1 MASEREAM
9 KAAFRT
15 LCLVCAASTAAA
27 TAAALGEAPALADG
41 KGAKRE
47 ADRHFKTGVRLFDE
61 GKYSEALAEFEQAY
75 SLASHPL
82 VLYNLA
88 AAHRALSQY
97 AQAVELYNRFLT
109 EGKGVVRP
117 RQLARG
123 RRELNELLRLVARI
137 DVTTKPEGATVSVDG
152 RELGPTPLEQA
163 LILGPGDHVVS
174 ATLDGHSPAERSV
187 RVSAG
192 DTLAVAL
199 ALDEIPEEPLAPVG
213 GTAPAGPRVAARDPG
228 ETTLDAE
235 AGASLEREASPR
247 RLSISASFGTNAR
260 EVDSTGAPVVG
271 VAFTFADRFSI
282 GVEAILIAFSAVPE
296 VRVRL
301 FGDVVSLHVVA
312 AAPISF
318 KDGDDTET
326 FAAAAGGLGLR
337 VRAHDR
343 LSLRAEGWVSYAGS
357 ERGTTVPVFAGA
369 ELWF

>member
-1 MASEREAM
+1 MEAM

-15 LCLVCAASTAAA
+15 LCLVCAALTAAA
-27 TAAALGEAPALADG
+27 TAAAVGEAPALADG
-41 KGAKRE
+41 KAAKRE

-97 AQAVELYNRFLT
+97 AQAVELYNRFLS

-123 RRELNELLRLVARI
+123 RRELDELLRLIARI
-137 DVTTKPEGATVSVDG
+137 DVTTQPEGAKVSVDG
-152 RELGPTPLEQA
+152 REIGPTPLEQA

-199 ALDEIPEEPLAPVG
+199 SLDKLPEEPRPV
-213 GTAPAGPRVAARDPG
+213 ARAGPGRRVAARDPG
-228 ETTLDAE
+228 ETTLEAE
-235 AGASLEREASPR
+235 ASASLERAKPR
-247 RLSISASFGTNAR
+247 RFSVSASFGTNAR
-260 EVDSTGAPVVG
+260 EVDSTGAPAVG
-271 VAFTFADRFSI
+271 LAFTFADRVSI
-282 GVEAILIAFSAVPE
+282 GVEAILVAFAAVPE

-301 FGDVVSLHVVA
+301 FGDAVSLHVVG

-318 KDGDDTET
+318 KDGDETET